1 MESRDLQRIKQA
13 FAQKIEKEL
22 RLLIEE
28 KHLYQS
34 VRLSRENL
42 EPSVREA
49 LKTIESKNATADA
62 EKIIEALLEASW
74 IATDP
79 SSNKSRLVPQ
89 GHNEGPFES
98 LEFQIVSVKAR
109 CGNCG
114 EISPMNLKRT
124 TDAVAGI
131 WDKSGFST
139 ENDHSVYTFA
149 FQCQS
154 CREGIEIFTVA
165 RKAEKLTLVGRS
177 PMEKVEVPSFIPRDQ
192 RKYYSGA
199 HVAFNS
205 GQVLPALFML
215 RTFIEQ
221 YVRAVTDA
229 SSDQAD
235 KVLEEYMAGLP
246 DDFKSRFP
254 SLKKVY
260 SELSD
265 AIHRADESESLFV
278 DGSEKIERHFDAK
291 RLFDLQA
298 S

>member
-1 MESRDLQRIKQA
+1 VEGEDLYKIKQA

-34 VRLSRENL
+34 VRLPREDL
-42 EPSVREA
+42 EPAVREA
-49 LKTIESKNATADA
+49 LETIESNATPDA
-62 EKIIEALLEASW
+62 GKIAEALLEASW

-79 SSNKSRLVPQ
+79 SDNRSRLIPS
-89 GHNEGPFES
+89 GHNEGPFDS
-98 LEFQIVSVKAR
+98 LEFQIVSVRAR

-114 EISPMNLKRT
+114 ELSPMNLKKT

-139 ENDHSVYTFA
+139 EDDHSVYTFA

-154 CREGIEIFTVA
+154 CRTGIEIFAVA
-165 RKAEKLTLVGRS
+165 RKREKFTLVGRS
-177 PMEKVEVPSFIPRDQ
+177 PMERVEVPSFIPRDQ

-199 HVAFNS
+199 HIAFNS

-221 YVRAVTDA
+221 YARAVTNA
-229 SSDQAD
+229 SSDLAD
-235 KVLEEYMAGLP
+235 EVLEKYMADLP
-246 DDFKSRFP
+246 EDFKSRFP

-260 SELSD
+260 GELSD
-265 AIHRADESESLFV
+265 AIHHADESESLFI
-278 DGSEKIERHFDAK
+278 DSYKKIEKHFDAK
-291 RLFDLQA
+291 RLFDLRT
-298 S
+298 SE